1 MAFQYFDT
9 RIENRVGWLV
19 QNYPPVNAF
28 GWDMLQKMEQGF
40 IKMIEDPEVQV
51 MVFASTL
58 DKFFCVGGDLNAFV
72 DIGEE
77 GMERWVTI
85 CHRMVRLLRAS
96 PKPLMAAI
104 NGVAVGGRLEVT
116 WHFDFRFAAAAARLG
131 QPEIKLGVFAPAAT
145 CLLTARVGRVQAA
158 DILLSGRSL
167 RADEALACGLVNDVS
182 GDAGEAALAYFDKHL
197 AGLSS
202 AALKVATQAL
212 AIGQAEDLKAK
223 LDAVEA
229 LYLNDLMA
237 THDGNEGLAAFME
250 KRQPKWEHR

>member
-1 MAFQYFDT
+1 LAFQYFDT

-131 QPEIKLGVFAPAAT
+131 QPEIAISFLPPVGTTLALAH
-145 CLLTARVGRVQAA
+145 LL
-158 DILLSGRSL
+158 GRSGVL
-167 RADEALACGLVNDVS
+167 RFCMTRRS
-182 GDAGEAALAYFDKHL
+182 
-197 AGLSS
+197 
-202 AALKVATQAL
+202 
-212 AIGQAEDLKAK
+212 IRRKAPRK
-223 LDAVEA
+223 WGWW
-229 LYLNDLMA
+229 MRFSRR
-237 THDGNEGLAAFME
+237 TSFMP
-250 KRQPKWEHR
+250 RSRNMPRN